1 MRYSRSRKTRN
12 TAFMIIRIV
21 KLVFMENEI
30 ESFKALFE
38 ERKSLIRNFEGCTH
52 LELWQDKNKPQILF
66 TYSWWD
72 SEEHLDQ
79 YRNSHF
85 FEDTWFLTKQK
96 FAEKPMSWTVQALQ
110 KL

>member
-1 MRYSRSRKTRN
+1 
-12 TAFMIIRIV
+12 MIIRVV
-21 KLVFMENEI
+21 KMVFKEEEI

-52 LELWQDKNKPQILF
+52 LELWQDKLHSNIFF

-72 SEEHLDQ
+72 TEEHLNA

-85 FEDTWFLTKQK
+85 F
-96 FAEKPMSWTVQALQ
+96 
-110 KL
+110 